1 MSTHKSFIIGRRY
14 YNNRGDDTYRVIS
27 ERYTRSGTRYI
38 TLISDRFGCT
48 IERNCKNTMDGEF
61 IDPLGGA
68 VKYTNGLEE
77 HLVRASNETEYMVL
91 DEKEQRFLDGEEVYV
106 SFDELKRWIDKL
118 PLNSHM
124 GFKFQRDPHD
134 IQEQPVKRDI

>member
-1 MSTHKSFIIGRRY
+1 MNTLKSFIVGRRY
-14 YNNRGDDTYRVIS
+14 HNNRGTDTYRVIS
-27 ERYTRSGTRYI
+27 DRYTRSGTRYI

-48 IERNCKNTMDGEF
+48 IERKCKNTMNGEF

-68 VKYTNGLEE
+68 VKCVNGLDE
-77 HLVRASNETEYMVL
+77 HIVRAVNETEYTVL
-91 DEKEQRFLDGEEVYV
+91 DEKQQRFLNGEEVYV
-106 SFDELKRWIDKL
+106 SFDELKRWIDTL

-134 IQEQPVKRDI
+134 IQEQPVKREI